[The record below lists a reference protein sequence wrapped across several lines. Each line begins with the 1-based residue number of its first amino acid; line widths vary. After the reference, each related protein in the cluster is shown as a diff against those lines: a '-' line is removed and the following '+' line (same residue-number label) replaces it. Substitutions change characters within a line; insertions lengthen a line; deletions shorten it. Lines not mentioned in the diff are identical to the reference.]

1 MQAMAKNTIEK
12 AIYNRTELLLGD
24 DVMEALAAVRV
35 IIFGVGG
42 VGSWCAE
49 GLVRSGITKLTI
61 VDSDRICIT
70 NVNRQL
76 MATTK
81 TVGQVKVD
89 ALKAHLLE
97 INPKAEV
104 TAVQQIYCEETAG
117 QFNLDEYD
125 YVIDAV
131 DSLKDKV
138 HLILNA
144 TSSKAKFFCSLGAAL
159 KVDPLKIKV
168 AEFWNVLLITKV
180 SIGVHLF
187 FRYLISPDI
196 APPHP
201 STLDTISFTF
211 RNTVIYMAI
220 VGIAVAVKMTTE
232 WYNNEAQ
239 RKEIEKNQAEAEL
252 ANLKNQVNPHF
263 LFNTLNNIYSLIQID
278 PAQAQEAVHDL
289 SGMLRYVLYESQKD
303 TVPLAKE
310 CEFLNEY
317 VKLMGARL
325 TSGVKL
331 EVSLPSS
338 LSNRQI
344 APLLFIPLVENAF
357 KHGISDTDE
366 SFIRIEL
373 KEDGE
378 YVTCLVENSCF
389 PKDDT
394 DRSGSGIGIT
404 NLKRRLDLLYPGAYS
419 FEYGR
424 VQSVYRSLLRI
435 RTGI

>member
-1 MQAMAKNTIEK
+1 MNMQKNSGWLIHVAIWAVILAMPFFSPQPGRALHGGLDYSRFLPVTISF
-12 AIYNRTELLLGD
+12 
-24 DVMEALAAVRV
+24 V
-35 IIFGVGG
+35 IVFYTNYLFLIKHFLSNKRFG
-42 VGSWCAE
+42 AF
-49 GLVRSGITKLTI
+49 L
-61 VDSDRICIT
+61 
-70 NVNRQL
+70 
-76 MATTK
+76 
-81 TVGQVKVD
+81 
-89 ALKAHLLE
+89 
-97 INPKAEV
+97 
-104 TAVQQIYCEETAG
+104 
-117 QFNLDEYD
+117 
-125 YVIDAV
+125 
-131 DSLKDKV
+131 
-138 HLILNA
+138 
-144 TSSKAKFFCSLGAAL
+144 
-159 KVDPLKIKV
+159 
-168 AEFWNVLLITKV
+168 FWNMLLITKV

-196 APPHP
+196 APPHH

-303 TVPLAKE
+303 TVPISKE
-310 CEFLNEY
+310 CEFLKEY
-317 VKLMGARL
+317 VKLMSARL

-331 EVSLPSS
+331 EVSLPQSPS
-338 LSNRQI
+338 VRQI
-344 APLLFIPLVENAF
+344 APLLFIPLIENAF
-357 KHGISDTDE
+357 KHGISDTQE
-366 SFIRIEL
+366 SFIRIRL
-373 KEDGE
+373 DEDRE

-435 RTGI
+435 RAGI

>member
-1 MQAMAKNTIEK
+1 MVDTH
-12 AIYNRTELLLGD
+12 RDLGGD
-24 DVMEALAAVRV
+24 P
-35 IIFGVGG
+35 
-42 VGSWCAE
+42 C
-49 GLVRSGITKLTI
+49 
-61 VDSDRICIT
+61 
-70 NVNRQL
+70 
-76 MATTK
+76 
-81 TVGQVKVD
+81 
-89 ALKAHLLE
+89 
-97 INPKAEV
+97 
-104 TAVQQIYCEETAG
+104 
-117 QFNLDEYD
+117 
-125 YVIDAV
+125 DAV
-131 DSLKDKV
+131 LLAPTGK
-138 HLILNA
+138 
-144 TSSKAKFFCSLGAAL
+144 GASRRTGLFQVPACNDFICHSVL
-159 KVDPLKIKV
+159 HQ
-168 AEFWNVLLITKV
+168 LLISDKALPLQQEVRGVPVLEYAFDHQV

-196 APPHP
+196 APPHH

>member
-1 MQAMAKNTIEK
+1 MNIRKNSGWLIHIAIWAVILAMPFFSPQPGRALHGGLDYSRFLPVTISF
-12 AIYNRTELLLGD
+12 
-24 DVMEALAAVRV
+24 V
-35 IIFGVGG
+35 IVFYTNYLFLIKHFLSNKRFG
-42 VGSWCAE
+42 AF
-49 GLVRSGITKLTI
+49 L
-61 VDSDRICIT
+61 
-70 NVNRQL
+70 
-76 MATTK
+76 
-81 TVGQVKVD
+81 
-89 ALKAHLLE
+89 
-97 INPKAEV
+97 
-104 TAVQQIYCEETAG
+104 
-117 QFNLDEYD
+117 
-125 YVIDAV
+125 
-131 DSLKDKV
+131 
-138 HLILNA
+138 
-144 TSSKAKFFCSLGAAL
+144 
-159 KVDPLKIKV
+159 
-168 AEFWNVLLITKV
+168 FWNMLLITKV

-196 APPHP
+196 APPHH

-263 LFNTLNNIYSLIQID
+263 LFNTVNNIYSLIQID

-317 VKLMGARL
+317 VNLMGARL
-325 TSGVKL
+325 TSEVKL

-344 APLLFIPLVENAF
+344 AP
-357 KHGISDTDE
+357 DE

-373 KEDGE
+373 REDGE

-389 PKDDT
+389 PKDGT

-424 VQSVYRSLLRI
+424 AQSVYRSLLRI

>member
-1 MQAMAKNTIEK
+1 MNIRKNSGWLIHIAIWAVILAMPFFSPQPGRALHGGLDYSRFLPVTISF
-12 AIYNRTELLLGD
+12 
-24 DVMEALAAVRV
+24 V
-35 IIFGVGG
+35 IVFYTNYLFLIKHFLSNKRFG
-42 VGSWCAE
+42 AF
-49 GLVRSGITKLTI
+49 L
-61 VDSDRICIT
+61 
-70 NVNRQL
+70 
-76 MATTK
+76 
-81 TVGQVKVD
+81 
-89 ALKAHLLE
+89 
-97 INPKAEV
+97 
-104 TAVQQIYCEETAG
+104 
-117 QFNLDEYD
+117 
-125 YVIDAV
+125 
-131 DSLKDKV
+131 
-138 HLILNA
+138 
-144 TSSKAKFFCSLGAAL
+144 
-159 KVDPLKIKV
+159 
-168 AEFWNVLLITKV
+168 FWNMLLITKV

-196 APPHP
+196 APPHH

-331 EVSLPSS
+331 EV
-338 LSNRQI
+338 
-344 APLLFIPLVENAF
+344 
-357 KHGISDTDE
+357 
-366 SFIRIEL
+366 
-373 KEDGE
+373 
-378 YVTCLVENSCF
+378 
-389 PKDDT
+389 
-394 DRSGSGIGIT
+394 
-404 NLKRRLDLLYPGAYS
+404 
-419 FEYGR
+419 
-424 VQSVYRSLLRI
+424 
-435 RTGI
+435 

>member
-1 MQAMAKNTIEK
+1 MNIRKNSGWLIHIAIWAVILAMPFFSPQPGRALHGGLDYSRFLPVTISF
-12 AIYNRTELLLGD
+12 
-24 DVMEALAAVRV
+24 V
-35 IIFGVGG
+35 IVFYTNYLFLIKHFLSNKRFG
-42 VGSWCAE
+42 AF
-49 GLVRSGITKLTI
+49 L
-61 VDSDRICIT
+61 
-70 NVNRQL
+70 
-76 MATTK
+76 
-81 TVGQVKVD
+81 
-89 ALKAHLLE
+89 
-97 INPKAEV
+97 
-104 TAVQQIYCEETAG
+104 
-117 QFNLDEYD
+117 
-125 YVIDAV
+125 
-131 DSLKDKV
+131 
-138 HLILNA
+138 
-144 TSSKAKFFCSLGAAL
+144 
-159 KVDPLKIKV
+159 
-168 AEFWNVLLITKV
+168 FWNMLLITKV

-187 FRYLISPDI
+187 FRY
-196 APPHP
+196 
-201 STLDTISFTF
+201 
-211 RNTVIYMAI
+211 VIYMAI

-357 KHGISDTDE
+357 KHGIIDTDE